1 MLDKI
6 TGKLPPQ
13 NIEAEVAV
21 LGALMLDENA
31 VIKVA
36 DFISPEDFYR
46 TSHRRIFEAMIRLFE
61 KQEPVD
67 ILNVSNILT
76 EMGKLEDVG
85 GSAYLAE
92 LVGAVA
98 SASNVVSYARVI
110 QKKATLRRLIE
121 AANDIGELGQSQDED
136 VEKVLDEAE
145 KRLFSVS
152 QKHLRKD
159 FIPIKDILGETFERI
174 ERIHKDSAS
183 LRGVP
188 TGFLGIDSLLGGLQK
203 SDLVIL
209 AARPSLGKT
218 TLALDIMR
226 HAAVK
231 EKMGVAM
238 FSLEMSKDQ
247 LVDRLLS
254 AQAEVDLWKLRTGKL
269 EDEGEY
275 NDFQRLGE
283 AFGVL
288 SDAPIFIDDS
298 GVSNIMEIR
307 TLARRLQME
316 QDIKLVVVDYLQLM
330 EGRRANEGRVNEIAE
345 ISRSLKGLAKE
356 LNVPVLALSQ
366 LSRAVE
372 ARSPQIP
379 KLSDLRESG
388 SIEQDADVVMFIYR
402 EDREKKD
409 TDRKCIADILI
420 AKHRNGPLGKVALY
434 FNEKNASFLNID
446 NKVDSL
452 D

>member
-6 TGKLPPQ
+6 TGKLPPH

-31 VIKVA
+31 ILKVA
-36 DFISPEDFYR
+36 DFIAPEDFYR
-46 TSHRRIFEAMIRLFE
+46 TAHRRIFEAVLKLFE

-67 ILNVSNILT
+67 ILNVSNVLT
-76 EMGKLEDVG
+76 EMGRLEEIG
-85 GSAYLAE
+85 GATYLAE

-121 AANDIGELGQSQDED
+121 AASDIGELGRTQDED
-136 VEKVLDEAE
+136 VEKILDEAE

-159 FIPIKDILGETFERI
+159 FVPIKDILGETFERI

-188 TGFLGIDSLLGGLQK
+188 TGFPGLDSLLGGLQK

-388 SIEQDADVVMFIYR
+388 SIEQDADVVLFIYR

-409 TDRKCIADILI
+409 TDRKCIADILV
-420 AKHRNGPLGKVALY
+420 AKHRNGPLGKISLY

-446 NKVDSL
+446 NKVESL

>member
-1 MLDKI
+1 MDKI

-31 VIKVA
+31 VLKVA
-36 DFISPEDFYR
+36 DFLSPEDFYR
-46 TSHRRIFEAMIRLFE
+46 TAHRKIFEAMLKLYE

-67 ILNVSNILT
+67 ILNVSNVLS
-76 EMGKLEDVG
+76 ERGKLEDIG

-98 SASNVVSYARVI
+98 SASSVVSYAKLI

-145 KRLFSVS
+145 KRLFAVS

-174 ERIHKDSAS
+174 ERIHKDSGS

-188 TGFLGIDSLLGGLQK
+188 TGFLGIDTLLSGFQK
-203 SDLVIL
+203 SDLIIL

-231 EKMGVAM
+231 QKMPVAM

-316 QDIKLVVVDYLQLM
+316 QDIKLIVVDYLQLM
-330 EGRRANEGRVNEIAE
+330 EGRRANEGRVQEIAE
-345 ISRSLKGLAKE
+345 ISRSLKSLAKE

-409 TDRKCIADILI
+409 TDRKCVADILI
-420 AKHRNGPLGKVALY
+420 SKHRNGPLGKVSLY
-434 FNEKNASFLNID
+434 FNEKMASFLNID

>member
-13 NIEAEVAV
+13 NIEAEMAV

-31 VIKVA
+31 VLKVA
-36 DFISPEDFYR
+36 DILSPEDFYR
-46 TSHRRIFEAMIRLFE
+46 TAHRRIFEAVLRLFE

-76 EMGKLEDVG
+76 EMSKLEDTG
-85 GSAYLAE
+85 GAAYLAE
-92 LVGAVA
+92 LVGSVA

-188 TGFLGIDSLLGGLQK
+188 TGFSGIDSLLGGLQK

-330 EGRRANEGRVNEIAE
+330 EGRRASEGRVNEIAE

-420 AKHRNGPLGKVALY
+420 AKHRNGPLGKVSL
-434 FNEKNASFLNID
+434 FFSEKNASFLNID
-446 NKVDSL
+446 SKVESL

>member
-1 MLDKI
+1 MPDLR
-6 TGKLPPQ
+6 LPPQ
-13 NIEAEVAV
+13 NLEAERAV
-21 LGALMLDENA
+21 LGALMIDENA
-31 VIKVA
+31 IVKVA
-36 DFISPEDFYR
+36 DFLSSEDFYR
-46 TSHRRIFEAMIRLFE
+46 DAHGKIFEAMLHLYE
-61 KQEPVD
+61 KQEPID
-67 ILNVSNILT
+67 ALNVSNILT
-76 EMGKLEDVG
+76 DQKQLESIG

-92 LVGAVA
+92 LVGGVA
-98 SASNVVSYARVI
+98 SSSNVAFYAKTV
-110 QKKATLRRLIE
+110 QKKATLRRLIR
-121 AANDIGELGQSQDED
+121 AAAEIGEIGQGESED
-136 VEKVLDEAE
+136 IEKLLDTAE
-145 KRLFSVS
+145 QKLYAVS
-152 QKHLRKD
+152 QKHMRQE
-159 FIPIKDILGETFERI
+159 FVPIREILGEAFERI
-174 ERIHKDSAS
+174 ENIHKNSHL

-188 TGFLGIDSLLGGLQK
+188 TGYKGLDNILGGLQK

-218 TLALDIMR
+218 TLALDILR
-226 HAAVK
+226 NAAVK
-231 EKMGVAM
+231 EKMAVAM

-283 AFGVL
+283 SFGIL

-298 GVSNIMEIR
+298 GTANIMEMR

-316 QDIKLVVVDYLQLM
+316 HDIKLIVVDYLQLM
-330 EGRRANEGRVNEIAE
+330 EGRKAESRVQEIAE
-345 ISRSLKGLAKE
+345 ISRSLKGLARE
-356 LNVPVLALSQ
+356 LNIPVLALSQ

-388 SIEQDADVVMFIYR
+388 SIEQDADVVLFIYR

-409 TDRKCIADILI
+409 TEKKNIADII
-420 AKHRNGPLGKVALY
+420 VAKHRNGPLGKVPLY
-434 FNEKNASFLNID
+434 FDEKMVRFSNLENNLEGFEG
-446 NKVDSL
+446 L
-452 D
+452 DE

>member
-1 MLDKI
+1 MMDKI

-31 VIKVA
+31 VLKVA
-36 DFISPEDFYR
+36 DFLSPEDFYR
-46 TSHRRIFEAMIRLFE
+46 TAHRKIFEAMLKLYE

-67 ILNVSNILT
+67 ILNVSNVLS
-76 EMGKLEDVG
+76 ERGKLEDIG

-98 SASNVVSYARVI
+98 SASSVVSYAKLI

-145 KRLFSVS
+145 KRLFAVS

-174 ERIHKDSAS
+174 ERIHKDSGS

-188 TGFLGIDSLLGGLQK
+188 TGFLGIDTLLSGFQK
-203 SDLVIL
+203 SDLIIL

-231 EKMGVAM
+231 QKMPVAM

-316 QDIKLVVVDYLQLM
+316 QDIKLIVVDYLQLM
-330 EGRRANEGRVNEIAE
+330 EGRRANEGRVQEIAE
-345 ISRSLKGLAKE
+345 ISRSLKSLAKE

-409 TDRKCIADILI
+409 TDRKCVADILI
-420 AKHRNGPLGKVALY
+420 SKHRNGPLGKVSLY
-434 FNEKNASFLNID
+434 FNEKMASFLNID